1 MISSAVIPDRP
12 RPGHD
17 APEVA
22 AAAPLGSVYEFVPP
36 HPGAPTLKTASYGS
50 KPASEALVR
59 LLRMLLPRTGRRPGP
74 NRALST
80 SAPGHRRRTARCDN
94 RPRCEAARVP
104 RRFPARLYTLPP
116 VEVTDICIVPRR
128 SNLRHVDINQITFGL
143 VRYLMIQVISTSRQT
158 PRSGTFHGHVC
169 CSSALQL

>member
-74 NRALST
+74 NRQY
-80 SAPGHRRRTARCDN
+80 RRQLPVTGGGPLVATTVR
-94 RPRCEAARVP
+94 AARLHGSPVVSW
-104 RRFPARLYTLPP
+104 PAWYTPLP

-143 VRYLMIQVISTSRQT
+143 VRYLMIQIISTSR
-158 PRSGTFHGHVC
+158 
-169 CSSALQL
+169 